1 MQKLAYSSHLT
12 NEQAMFVKLM
22 YVSRLKKV
30 SLHPRTLPT
39 ADPQNGKA
47 RDIARARTEL
57 SEKYGLSDNCDVLL
71 GLAEEL
77 YTAYKWEACYAITS
91 K

>member
-1 MQKLAYSSHLT
+1 MA
-12 NEQAMFVKLM
+12 N
-22 YVSRLKKV
+22 
-30 SLHPRTLPT
+30 
-39 ADPQNGKA
+39 PQNGKA
-47 RDIARARTEL
+47 REIARARIEL